1 MRYLDSIDLLSFN
14 LTMLKAGSRGSV
26 KISKALSLSQG
37 LTALQRIML
46 KDQLVDPMM
55 TAKLGKIRDSVVELS
70 NMTGNITVIPGEV
83 KDSLISELKEIQK
96 YVADKAYEWYS
107 THEFEDTSQVVTLM
121 REVVMAHFERS

>member
-96 YVADKAYEWYS
+96 YVADHAYEWYS
-107 THEFEDTSQVVTLM
+107 THEFEDTPQVVTLM
-121 REVVMAHFERS
+121 REVVMAHFGRS